1 MYQKQQNEPNFNFTT
16 PNEMRP
22 IGLESSC
29 KCLTGEINLASKFLV
44 FLKWHSFWE
53 NIREHFG
60 DFSKIIKN
68 AF

>member
-1 MYQKQQNEPNFNFTT
+1 MYQKQQNEPNFNFST

-22 IGLESSC
+22 IGLEIPWNF
-29 KCLTGEINLASKFLV
+29 LTGAINLASKFLV

-68 AF
+68 DF